1 MIDVSYQSMQQGMV
15 RILSQELHKLL
26 DELPRDVGMSE
37 SVIKVG
43 FVTYS
48 TQLHFYNVK
57 ANLAQPQMLVV
68 ADLEDSFV
76 PLLDGFLVDYREA
89 KAVVDGLVLFVINY
103 VLFIL
108 LVIFVMKY
116 FQFHRHMLL
125 LFFVLFFIEMSTFAY

>member
-89 KAVVDGLVLFVINY
+89 KAVVDGLVLFLYLCWIY
-103 VLFIL
+103 SIGPLICL
-108 LVIFVMKY
+108 
-116 FQFHRHMLL
+116 
-125 LFFVLFFIEMSTFAY
+125 